1 MKETLNYH
9 PFLPSET
16 HCNSPLLGALIFL
29 RTFSALEAL
38 KWPLVKSSK
47 CGQAKSSGTGAGE
60 SCRSPRA
67 TWARAGQVC
76 PWRIWSPLSSLGG
89 LSAGVAEGE
98 GSWLRGCSQHLLC
111 VFLCSLSCHGL
122 EEIQD
127 TSFLDGNPDK
137 SGPGTAILKATIHYN
152 HLRSISKMPVPGLTP
167 VLKAQK

>member
-1 MKETLNYH
+1 MKETLFFFLMKETLNYH

-89 LSAGVAEGE
+89 LSAGEAEGE

-111 VFLCSLSCHGL
+111 VSLL
-122 EEIQD
+122 
-127 TSFLDGNPDK
+127 F
-137 SGPGTAILKATIHYN
+137 ILSWIRRNTGY
-152 HLRSISKMPVPGLTP
+152 LIS
-167 VLKAQK
+167 